1 MAKIIDGVGL
11 AAVELTPE
19 EVEGILDMTESA
31 GGPLL
36 GEAIAETGN
45 ALIEKTSKV
54 WVRGGHLAP
63 FLGLTIVLLG
73 ARELVRKG

>member
-1 MAKIIDGVGL
+1 MAKIIESVGL

-54 WVRGGHLAP
+54 WGPRR
-63 FLGLTIVLLG
+63 TSG
-73 ARELVRKG
+73 AASWLNYRASRCARIGS